1 MYLLNCRKANLLY
14 LTHNTFPY
22 SMCLWLLSQFLKL
35 EQYKNNNNNHHLS
48 VWRLIQTL
56 YLEQKKRTKTNKA
69 CSSLRLQALTG
80 VMWGVRLYSLLL
92 HASSHKRVIL
102 RGVSTILAFSFNWNL
117 QLVAASRIYYIT
129 RSQVTLRFSIYSLK
143 LKLEKYHP
151 PFRCFCSYSLSL
163 HFIYSVCSFKLN

>member
-1 MYLLNCRKANLLY
+1 MPVVTFSIFKTWAVQKQQQQQPSICLE
-14 LTHNTFPY
+14 THTNIISRT
-22 SMCLWLLSQFLKL
+22 
-35 EQYKNNNNNHHLS
+35 
-48 VWRLIQTL
+48 
-56 YLEQKKRTKTNKA
+56 KKRTKTNKA

-163 HFIYSVCSFKLN
+163 HFIYSVCSFKLNKNHCMTKHEM